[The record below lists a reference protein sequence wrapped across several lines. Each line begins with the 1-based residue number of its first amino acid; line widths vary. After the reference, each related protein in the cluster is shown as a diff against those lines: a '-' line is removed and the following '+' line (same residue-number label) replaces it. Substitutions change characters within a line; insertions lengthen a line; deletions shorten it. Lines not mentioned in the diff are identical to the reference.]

1 MPVTGGASTHDIL
14 IQQGY
19 KLVDDAWGDNGRKT
33 YSHDNDASGSQIA
46 NLKTA
51 LGSAGWVRDRNAL
64 WVFSQPLT
72 DEIIELEPGGSEVS
86 GHFLH
91 HLKALDQ

>member
-19 KLVDDAWGDNGRKT
+19 KLVDDAWDSNGRKT
-33 YSHDNDASGSQIA
+33 YSHNEASGPEIA
-46 NLKTA
+46 NLKIA
-51 LGSAGWVRDRNAL
+51 LGSAGWMKDKNAL
-64 WVFSQPLT
+64 WVFRQPLA
-72 DEIIELEPGGSEVS
+72 DEIIELEPGGSETS

-91 HLKALDQ
+91 YMKALD